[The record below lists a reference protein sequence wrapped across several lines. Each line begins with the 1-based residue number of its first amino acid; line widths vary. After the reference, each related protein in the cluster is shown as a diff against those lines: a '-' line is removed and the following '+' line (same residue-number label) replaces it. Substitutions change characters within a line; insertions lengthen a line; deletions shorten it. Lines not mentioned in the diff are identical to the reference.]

1 MEAREKL
8 IKRLRERQGSRG
20 QNDFAVF
27 LGISPG
33 MLSRLYKG
41 DRNVGLDTL
50 VCVAERYPELGYLFL
65 TEAVASSQQTQV
77 VEPTSPLDSPQ
88 AHGDAL

>member
-50 VCVAERYPELGYLFL
+50 ICVAERYPELGYLFL
-65 TEAVASSQQTQV
+65 TEAVASSQQT
-77 VEPTSPLDSPQ
+77 
-88 AHGDAL
+88 